1 MVCQYVNIVSMSIWY
16 NGLRIGVYL
25 LPYPLP
31 QTHAHRL
38 IIARGQYM
46 YKVGPTWMI
55 EFLIQIVIYQLPYP
69 RLPSL
74 SDASI
79 LMQRS
84 VLDRWSVPAP
94 TTALD
99 WGGNSLAGPLHPPPR
114 HHQPPGPSTSGPWH
128 HQPPRLGLRLGLG
141 LLVALTRDGREV
153 YCPLRPW
160 PPPLPARLWQACRN
174 RAQFCHPATDRLS
187 ADSRRSTLLFHTRWC
202 WEQDL
207 AGMAIGEPPH
217 HLPRS
222 DHWK

>member
-1 MVCQYVNIVSMSIWY
+1 MVCQYVSMSICY
-16 NGLRIGVYL
+16 NGFRIGFYL

-46 YKVGPTWMI
+46 YKIGPTWMI
-55 EFLIQIVIYQLPYP
+55 EFLVEIFIYQLPYP

-94 TTALD
+94 PTALD

-114 HHQPPGPSTSGPWH
+114 HHQPPGPSSSGPWH
-128 HQPPRLGLRLGLG
+128 PPSSARNHAQPAFIVSFVSLKVWRQVLCLPLFWGHWHLSKVSQSKTQGSSSASF
-141 LLVALTRDGREV
+141 LL
-153 YCPLRPW
+153 W
-160 PPPLPARLWQACRN
+160 
-174 RAQFCHPATDRLS
+174 
-187 ADSRRSTLLFHTRWC
+187 
-202 WEQDL
+202 
-207 AGMAIGEPPH
+207 
-217 HLPRS
+217 
-222 DHWK
+222 